1 MLFTVV
7 VVAVAYI
14 PHSLAKLTDRTNT
27 HTFFTQFAQMQE
39 KYAYTHKH
47 NDFVF
52 LRGHTMWM
60 RARVSVVLF
69 LFLYGLAFL
78 FCFC

>member
-7 VVAVAYI
+7 VAYI
-14 PHSLAKLTDRTNT
+14 PLSLVKLTDRTNT
-27 HTFFTQFAQMQE
+27 HAHTVRTDAGKIRTHTSITILFLF
-39 KYAYTHKH
+39 YT
-47 NDFVF
+47 
-52 LRGHTMWM
+52 
-60 RARVSVVLF
+60 RANNVDARACVSVV